1 MTSDTI
7 VALITGG
14 LSLIGVIV
22 TVIAGNRKTSK
33 TVKEHSDLTI
43 YRIDELEKKVE
54 KHNRVVE
61 RVYFLEREDAVEKE
75 ALKVINHRIKDLE
88 GYHKKEE

>member
-1 MTSDTI
+1 MTTEI
-7 VALITGG
+7 TVALITGIM
-14 LSLIGVIV
+14 SLAGVIV
-22 TVIAGNRKTSK
+22 TVLVGNRKTEKSI
-33 TVKEHSDLTI
+33 KEQSDLTI

-75 ALKVINHRIKDLE
+75 AIKVINHRINDLE
-88 GYHKKEE
+88 EYHK

>member
-1 MTSDTI
+1 MSDEVI
-7 VALITGG
+7 IALITGG

-22 TVIAGNRKTSK
+22 TVLFGNRKTAK
-33 TVKEHSDLTI
+33 TVKEQSDITI

-75 ALKVINHRIKDLE
+75 AIKVINHRINDLE
-88 GYHKKEE
+88 EFHK

>member
-1 MTSDTI
+1 MTTEI
-7 VALITGG
+7 AVALITGG

-22 TVIAGNRKTSK
+22 TVLVGNHKTSK
-33 TVKEHSDLTI
+33 TVKEQSDLTI
-43 YRIDELEKKVE
+43 YRINELEKKVE

-75 ALKVINHRIKDLE
+75 AIKVINHRINDLE
-88 GYHKKEE
+88 EFHK